1 MMSYLTKRVEAVLKN
16 PDASPWFPD
25 LTIELVEDGWRD
37 LYNNAGLLPDTYGT
51 VRAMTR
57 NAGAARRIVA
67 RLPIF
72 TSAESLERVFLIEII
87 DPEHARCYKQDGF
100 RFYTAE
106 EINTTNVLTQIRK
119 AVDVVKPISTLFTTV
134 AALVSSIHVI
144 DVGDNDYDVSFSDP
158 HIPFSIFVSVPRSNE
173 ANIPLRIAEAII
185 HEAMHIQLTLIERIV
200 PLVNP
205 AGRQHY
211 SPWRGEFRNAQGV
224 LHGLYV
230 FRVIDECFYELQQL
244 FSQYEQSVVN
254 FIVERRIKIHDEI
267 NQIISFQDSSDL
279 TVIGTEFVRRLF
291 VGAQK
296 RWASERTLTDSRIN
310 ILER

>member
-1 MMSYLTKRVEAVLKN
+1 MSYLTKRVEAVLKN

-25 LTIELVEDGWRD
+25 VTIELVEDGWRD
-37 LYNNAGLLPDTYGT
+37 LYNKAGLLPDTYGT
-51 VRAMTR
+51 VRAMTH
-57 NAGAARRIVA
+57 NEGAPRRIVA

-72 TSAESLERVFLIEII
+72 TSAESLERVFQIEII

-119 AVDVVKPISTLFTTV
+119 AVDIVKLVPTLSTTV
-134 AALVSSIHVI
+134 AALVCSIHVI
-144 DVGDNDYDVSFSDP
+144 DVGNDDYDVSFSDP
-158 HIPFSIFVSVPRSNE
+158 RIPFSIFVSVSQSNE
-173 ANIPLRIAEAII
+173 ATIPLRIAEAII
-185 HEAMHIQLTLIERIV
+185 HEAMHIQLTLIERIL

-205 AGRQHY
+205 SSQQHY

-244 FSQYEQSVVN
+244 FSQFDQSVVN
-254 FIVERRIKIHDEI
+254 FIVDRRTKIHDEI
-267 NQIISFQDSSDL
+267 NQTSSFQDSSDL
-279 TVIGTEFVRRLF
+279 TVIGTEFVRRLLS
-291 VGAQK
+291 VLRSG
-296 RWASERTLTDSRIN
+296 E
-310 ILER
+310 